1 MCTSMQIFPMVGS
14 IYAIEGE
21 EVRAER
27 VHSLCNAKP
36 TLRLVN
42 VRSGSLHFEWAADE
56 VAATDDYSS

>member
-1 MCTSMQIFPMVGS
+1 MVGS
-14 IYAIEGE
+14 IHAIEGE